1 MPDISGHV
9 DPIAAAIFEQYER
22 RAGSEKQ
29 RTYLGASVIGR
40 PCARAL
46 WYAFRW
52 ADKEKFDGRTMRLF
66 QTGHMAESRF
76 TADLRSIG
84 AKVHDLD
91 PASGKQFGFESLGGH
106 MKGHMDGAATNIPG
120 GGQKWHVLE
129 FKTHSAKSFADL
141 KAKGVK
147 KAKPEHWVQMNWYMG
162 KSGMDRAL
170 YLAVNKDNDDLYSE
184 RVEFDQVEFERTEA
198 RAESIIFGKTIPAR
212 ISDDPKYYLCG
223 WCPFNAVCHSGKG
236 FKKSCRSCVHSTP
249 ERDGNA
255 RWSCAF
261 YKERDIPVDV
271 QRTGCDA
278 RLPLPF
284 LVTYAEA
291 IDAGDQ
297 WILFKRKDNGDEF
310 VVTAEGVMPPAD
322 LPATMPMYRSAE
334 IAAAADHRVICNKEV
349 EAFREKF
356 GAKVVG

>member
-22 RAGSEKQ
+22 RGESEKQ
-29 RTYLGASVIGR
+29 RTYLGASVVGR

-52 ADKEKFDGRTMRLF
+52 ADKEKFDGRTLRLF
-66 QTGHMAESRF
+66 QTGHMAEARF
-76 TADLRSIG
+76 TADLRAIG
-84 AKVHDLD
+84 VKVHDID
-91 PASGKQFGFESLGGH
+91 PSSGRQFGFESLGGH
-106 MKGHMDGAATNIPG
+106 MKGHMDGCATNVPG

-129 FKTHSAKSFADL
+129 FKTHSSKSFADL
-141 KAKGVK
+141 KKSGVR
-147 KAKPEHWVQMNWYMG
+147 KAKPEHWAQMIWYMG

-184 RVEFDQVEFERTEA
+184 RVEFDQVEFERIEA
-198 RAESIIFGKTIPAR
+198 RAEGIIFGQKPPPR
-212 ISDDPKYYLCG
+212 ISDDPKYYACS

-261 YKERDIPVDV
+261 YKEREIPVDV
-271 QRTGCDA
+271 QRVGCDA
-278 RLPLPF
+278 HLPLPF
-284 LVTYAEA
+284 LVTYADA
-291 IDAGDQ
+291 IDSGDQ

-310 VVTAEGVMPPAD
+310 VVAADGVLPPAD
-322 LPATMPMYRSAE
+322 LPVTTPLYRSAE
-334 IAAAADHRVICNKEV
+334 IAAASDHRVICNKEV